1 MNNAFLLL
9 CKIFFIFLIFHGKI
23 AFSAQIHYFVLKEDA
38 VGALS
43 IESHQIIDANEK
55 LEGLSLNKPQASR
68 LKSYIDV
75 FVNKKTTDATVY
87 KTHAYS
93 SPWLRGEFHGE
104 GEIDGKIFQNNE
116 RFYVVKVPLEEG
128 TILRAT
134 SPARS
139 ELSPQAFD
147 TLSSKSS
154 TLEVDL
160 DNIKNF
166 QLRLDQQ
173 SLPAGYFSGNI
184 FSSGAPE
191 NRLDL
196 LIVSEGYTSAQKSQ
210 FISQATSLINL
221 LLSISPYREYKHLI
235 NVSWLFVPSNQSG
248 ADKPSCPETPGS
260 AVIYVDTAFD
270 GTYCRNGIRRLVTVN
285 ESKVFQAAASVPA
298 WDQILVLVNDTEYG
312 GSGGIIGV
320 ATTNE
325 YSAEIMQHELGH
337 SFTDLADEYE
347 TAYPGF
353 PSCSDKSGAYPCE
366 ANVTNETQRSLI
378 KWRGWINATTA
389 IPTAGPLSDPIAT
402 GLWQGARYSSSGMYR
417 QCFNGMMRSLQR
429 PFCHV
434 DSEAFVS
441 KLFGGWGG
449 SPAQGINL
457 IENQLPSN
465 TQIVSPLQSDVLFQ
479 GTLVGSKTQP
489 GLAYTWLVNGVA
501 KSSGIGVHGNQ
512 VNFSYRVL
520 DAGPNTVELRV
531 TEKTPLM
538 LSPPSRSH
546 TWVVTS
552 GVPNTKRLVTLSKA
566 GTGTGSVSSSPSGLS
581 CTASCSGA
589 SASFASTSAVTLT
602 AQAASGSTFAGW
614 SGACS
619 STSSSCT
626 IPAGTSSANVTA
638 SYQTTTAQSYTLSV
652 VRQGAGSGTVTSTPA
667 GIGCGST
674 CTASYAAGASVTLTA
689 YPASGSSFTGWGGA
703 CSGTS
708 SCTVSMDSAR
718 SVTASFGTTTTTRP
732 FTLNKAGSGTGSVT
746 ITPPGVTCEPSC
758 TRSWPII
765 SSNAVVTL
773 VAQASVGSTFAGWS
787 GACTGT
793 GSCTI
798 PPGTSSVNVTAQF
811 NSTAVQNHMLSVSRQ
826 GTGSGSISSS
836 PAGINCGS
844 TCTASYASGTQVTLS
859 AQADAGSSFAGWSG
873 ACTGTNSSCTVSMDG
888 ARGVT
893 ANFISG
899 GGGGPLPDPVQFVTQ
914 QYLDFLGRSPESTSL
929 SYWVSQLNA
938 GSVTRAQLI
947 ESFMYSNEFQGRFG
961 PLVRLYTAYFR
972 RIPDYS
978 GLMYWFNTM
987 YPSSG
992 GGAGLADVSQ
1002 AFAQSAEFVGTYG
1015 ALDNAGFVA
1024 LVYQNVL
1031 GRDAEP
1037 AGFAYWLDMLNRG
1050 MTRGQMMI
1058 GFSESIE
1065 NQSVTAT
1072 AQRITLA
1079 YVGMLRRTPSASE
1092 HAQWLAEIKAGRA
1105 DVLSLLNSLL
1115 QSAEYA
1121 NRF

>member
-9 CKIFFIFLIFHGKI
+9 CKIFFIFLIFRGEI

-147 TLSSKSS
+147 ALSSKSS

-325 YSAEIMQHELGH
+325 YSADIMQHELGH

-520 DAGPNTVELRV
+520 DAGPNTVELQV

-602 AQAASGSTFAGW
+602 AQATSGSTFVGW
-614 SGACS
+614 S
-619 STSSSCT
+619 
-626 IPAGTSSANVTA
+626 
-638 SYQTTTAQSYTLSV
+638 
-652 VRQGAGSGTVTSTPA
+652 
-667 GIGCGST
+667 
-674 CTASYAAGASVTLTA
+674 
-689 YPASGSSFTGWGGA
+689 GA

-708 SCTVSMDSAR
+708 S
-718 SVTASFGTTTTTRP
+718 
-732 FTLNKAGSGTGSVT
+732 
-746 ITPPGVTCEPSC
+746 
-758 TRSWPII
+758 
-765 SSNAVVTL
+765 
-773 VAQASVGSTFAGWS
+773 
-787 GACTGT
+787 
-793 GSCTI
+793 SCTI
-798 PPGTSSVNVTAQF
+798 PPGTSSAYVTAQF

>member
-147 TLSSKSS
+147 ALSSKSS

-325 YSAEIMQHELGH
+325 YSADIMQHELGH

-501 KSSGIGVHGNQ
+501 KSSGIGVHGNP

-602 AQAASGSTFAGW
+602 AQAAS
-614 SGACS
+614 
-619 STSSSCT
+619 
-626 IPAGTSSANVTA
+626 
-638 SYQTTTAQSYTLSV
+638 
-652 VRQGAGSGTVTSTPA
+652 
-667 GIGCGST
+667 
-674 CTASYAAGASVTLTA
+674 
-689 YPASGSSFTGWGGA
+689 
-703 CSGTS
+703 
-708 SCTVSMDSAR
+708 
-718 SVTASFGTTTTTRP
+718 
-732 FTLNKAGSGTGSVT
+732 
-746 ITPPGVTCEPSC
+746 
-758 TRSWPII
+758 
-765 SSNAVVTL
+765 
-773 VAQASVGSTFAGWS
+773 GSTFAGWS

-1065 NQSVTAT
+1065 NHSVTAT
-1072 AQRITLA
+1072 AQRITFA

-1105 DVLSLLNSLL
+1105 DVLSLINSLL
-1115 QSAEYA
+1115 QSAAYA